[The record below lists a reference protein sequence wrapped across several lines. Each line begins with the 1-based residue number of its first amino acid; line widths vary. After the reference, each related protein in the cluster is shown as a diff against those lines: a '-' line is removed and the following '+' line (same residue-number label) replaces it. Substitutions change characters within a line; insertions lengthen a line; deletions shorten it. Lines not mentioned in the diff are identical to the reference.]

1 MKNYSYNSA
10 CLALSSLLLSACV
23 SPPEKLET
31 SLGKS
36 VRQAVVQQSVHA
48 AGTRPEQGAIVMD
61 GVVAVHGIERYHQSY
76 ARPQPPA
83 AVLNILPGA
92 VSGAATMPA
101 LPR

>member
-1 MKNYSYNSA
+1 MKNFFFSSG
-10 CLALSSLLLSACV
+10 CIALSSLLLSACT
-23 SPPEKLET
+23 SPPEQLET
-31 SLGKS
+31 SLGQS

-48 AGTRPEQGAIVMD
+48 AGNRSEQSGVVMD
-61 GVVAVHGIERYHQSY
+61 GVAAVHGIERYHQSY

-92 VSGAATMPA
+92 VSGAATLPA